1 MVRQGRLIAVLGV
14 LVIGCAVLPV
24 VGCAGAGSESPQKK
38 QGHTKATK
46 QEQGHIEATMKEQG
60 SSPKATASEEAR
72 CEGTRTYHLYM
83 VYYSRGGQELSRT
96 GSAEDMK
103 KAEKKAR
110 HIAKTEDLGV
120 AKTEDFGVYT
130 TNDLPGC
137 PKGGLLKGTDK
148 PDKLGGKDG
157 DDEIRGL
164 GGRDDIF
171 GGFGNDIIYGGDGDD
186 TLQSAL
192 PARGRGEG
200 EDVMYGGDG
209 NDILIGAYSL
219 GQRDKLYCGEGKDQ
233 YLADNNDYV
242 DSSCEKPLVG
252 GEA

>member
-1 MVRQGRLIAVLGV
+1 MVRQGHFIAVVVTFL
-14 LVIGCAVLPV
+14 IGCAVILV
-24 VGCAGAGSESPQKK
+24 VGCAETHSESPKQ
-38 QGHTKATK
+38 QGHT
-46 QEQGHIEATMKEQG
+46 EATREQTR
-60 SSPKATASEEAR
+60 SAKAASEEAR
-72 CEGTRTYHLYM
+72 CEGTRTYHLYF
-83 VYYSRGGQELSRT
+83 VQYRRGGQGPLRT

-110 HIAKTEDLGV
+110 QDWRYGAKTH
-120 AKTEDFGVYT
+120 DFGVYT

-157 DDEIRGL
+157 DDEVRGL
-164 GGRDDIF
+164 GGADDLE
-171 GGFGNDIIYGGDGDD
+171 GGLGNDILYGGDGDD
-186 TLQSAL
+186 TLEMFSQ
-192 PARGRGEG
+192 GEG

-219 GQRDKLYCGEGKDQ
+219 GQRDKLYCGEGKDR

-252 GEA
+252 GSA